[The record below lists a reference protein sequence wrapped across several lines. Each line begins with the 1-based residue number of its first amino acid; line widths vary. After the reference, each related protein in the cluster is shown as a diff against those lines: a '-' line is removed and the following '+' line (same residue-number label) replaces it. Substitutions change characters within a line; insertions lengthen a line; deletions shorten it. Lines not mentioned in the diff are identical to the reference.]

1 MKKHK
6 STSGGTRNYRV
17 KKSSIEKI
25 ERLNHFEKHLVQ
37 EGIKQ
42 VVLAQGTEQ
51 FISNDDH
58 CYNQVPKEMIQ
69 FLLDYDMIEEYNYVD

>member
-6 STSGGTRNYRV
+6 STSGGSRNYRV
-17 KKSSIEKI
+17 KKSSMEKL
-25 ERLNHFEKHLVQ
+25 EKLNHFEKHLVQ

-42 VVLAQGTEQ
+42 VVLAQGTEE
-51 FISNDDH
+51 FISDEH
-58 CYNQVPKEMIQ
+58 CYRQVPKEMIQ